1 MTTSAEV
8 RYKEVQAQR
17 FLKVAEDEKLSSKS
31 SYTDLIIA
39 AAHGYLRVS
48 KLAEGVSVHK
58 AELIRVR
65 ASLEEELFSSII
77 GYSKVHYKRLQKD
90 TKTLLR
96 EAASN
101 RLYRF
106 AQILEHAIELY
117 DGDEETALRWL
128 KTPNPAFGNEAPIEM
143 LKSEVG
149 ADMVDRLITQLELG
163 ILPI

>member
-1 MTTSAEV
+1 MTTSTEV
-8 RYKEVQAQR
+8 RHKGVQAQR
-17 FLKVAEDEKLSSKS
+17 FLKVAEDEKLSSRS
-31 SYTDLIIA
+31 SYTDLIMVA
-39 AAHGYLRVS
+39 VQGYMRVS

-58 AELIRVR
+58 AERIRTR
-65 ASLEEELFSSII
+65 ANIEEELFSSIL

-96 EAASN
+96 EVASN

-128 KTPNPAFGNEAPIEM
+128 KTPNPAFGKETPIEM

-149 ADMVDRLITQLELG
+149 ADMVDTLITQLELG

>member
-8 RYKEVQAQR
+8 RHKEVQAQR
-17 FLKVAEDEKLSSKS
+17 FLKVAEDEKPGFKS
-31 SYTDLIIA
+31 SYTDLIIV
-39 AAHGYLRVS
+39 AHGYLRVS

-58 AELIRVR
+58 AERIRVR
-65 ASLEEELFSSII
+65 AGLEEELFSRIL
-77 GYSKVHYKRLQKD
+77 GYSKVHYKRLQKNP
-90 TKTLLR
+90 KTLLR
-96 EAASN
+96 EVASN

-128 KTPNPAFGNEAPIEM
+128 KTPNPAFGNETPIEM

>member
-8 RYKEVQAQR
+8 RHKEVQAQR
-17 FLKVAEDEKLSSKS
+17 FLKVAEDEKPSSKS
-31 SYTDLIIA
+31 SYTDLVIA

-48 KLAEGVSVHK
+48 KLAEGVSVNK
-58 AELIRVR
+58 AERIRVR
-65 ASLEEELFSSII
+65 AGLEEELFSRIL
-77 GYSKVHYKRLQKD
+77 GYSKVHYKRLQKNP
-90 TKTLLR
+90 KTLLR
-96 EAASN
+96 EVASN

-128 KTPNPAFGNEAPIEM
+128 KAPNPAFGNETPIEM

>member
-8 RYKEVQAQR
+8 RHKEVQAQR
-17 FLKVAEDEKLSSKS
+17 FLKVAEDEKPGSKS
-31 SYTDLIIA
+31 SYTDLVIA

-58 AELIRVR
+58 AERIRVR
-65 ASLEEELFSSII
+65 AGLEEELFSRIL
-77 GYSKVHYKRLQKD
+77 GYSKVHYKRLQKNP
-90 TKTLLR
+90 KTLLR
-96 EAASN
+96 EVASN

-117 DGDEETALRWL
+117 DGDEKTALKWL
-128 KTPNPAFGNEAPIEM
+128 KAPNPAFGNETPIEM

>member
-1 MTTSAEV
+1 MTTSTEA
-8 RYKEVQAQR
+8 RHKGVQAQR
-17 FLKVAEDEKLSSKS
+17 FLKVAEDEKLSSRS
-31 SYTDLIIA
+31 SYTDLIMVA
-39 AAHGYLRVS
+39 VQGYMRVS
-48 KLAEGVSVHK
+48 KLAEGVSVYK
-58 AELIRVR
+58 AERIRAR
-65 ASLEEELFSSII
+65 ANIEEELFSSII

-96 EAASN
+96 EVASN

-128 KTPNPAFGNEAPIEM
+128 KTPNLAFGKETPIEM

-149 ADMVDRLITQLELG
+149 ADMVDTLITQLELG

>member
-8 RYKEVQAQR
+8 RHKEVQAQR
-17 FLKVAEDEKLSSKS
+17 FLKVAEDEKPSSKS
-31 SYTDLIIA
+31 SYTDLVIA

-48 KLAEGVSVHK
+48 KLAEGVSVNK
-58 AELIRVR
+58 AERIRVR
-65 ASLEEELFSSII
+65 AGLEEELFSRIL
-77 GYSKVHYKRLQKD
+77 GYSKVHYKRLQKNP
-90 TKTLLR
+90 KTLLR
-96 EAASN
+96 EVASN

-117 DGDEETALRWL
+117 DGDEKTALKWL
-128 KTPNPAFGNEAPIEM
+128 KAPNPAFGNETPIEM